1 MNFKLLLNRLR
12 GGDRLALSKAI
23 SMAES
28 QLPQDRQRL
37 KYLLETLPPTPS
49 LRVGV
54 TGAPGV
60 GKSALLQVLAQH
72 IISDMTGAQHV
83 MRTDEHFSKVKDSKD
98 GGDFKEQSSSDNMIN
113 KLAILTIDPSSSVS
127 GGSILGDKVRMSTI
141 SNDENIFIR
150 QSATAGH
157 LGGVSRCTY
166 NAIRVCE
173 SKLVFLLV

>member
-12 GGDRLALSKAI
+12 EGDRLALSKAI

-28 QLPQDRQRL
+28 QLLQDRKRL
-37 KYLLETLPPTPS
+37 KYLLEALSPTQS

-72 IISDMTGAQHV
+72 IISEKINTKHALTTKGSTT
-83 MRTDEHFSKVKDSKD
+83 RVKNLRDSD
-98 GGDFKEQSSSDNMIN
+98 DFKEQDIGDSNIN
-113 KLAILTIDPSSSVS
+113 RVAILTVDPSSSIS

-141 SNDENIFIR
+141 SNNKNVFIR

-157 LGGVSRCTY
+157 LGGVSKSTY
-166 NAIRVCE
+166 NVIRVCE
-173 SKLVFLLV
+173 SK